1 MNPQLMSFRAGI
13 IIFIFFILHPF
24 YLAAGIEIVEEG
36 LLSKER
42 SNPVDELFPCPSS
55 IVPQVEFW
63 KKIFTRYNSS
73 QVLIHDA
80 WQLDRIYEV
89 VDFTEISNGDS
100 VNYFRKWKT
109 VLAIRDQYIRQLYF
123 LHKLPKGSPRIGLS
137 PVQKRLVKML
147 SADKRSDKYK
157 IAAEN
162 VRIQFGLSDRF
173 KQGIEILGKYRPYMA
188 DVFDS
193 YKLPLELLV
202 IPLYESSFVLRALSM
217 VQAAGVWQFMPD
229 TAQKY
234 MRVDNIVDERYD
246 PLIATVGAAELLNYN
261 YKYSKSWPLAITSY
275 NHGLGG
281 MLNAKRILGT
291 DDIGVIIH
299 NYQSPS
305 FGFSSRNFYP
315 EFLAALYCLRNMY
328 DLYNNIAFEPRWNF
342 ITIDLKKST
351 TLSHLG
357 SVFGLTVDTIYEYNP
372 SFREPILK
380 SLAPLWEGYKLRLPA
395 SVQGTLKETKF

>member
-1 MNPQLMSFRAGI
+1 VISQLMSFRAGI
-13 IIFIFFILHPF
+13 IILLFFILRPIC
-24 YLAAGIEIVEEG
+24 LTAGIEIVEEE

-73 QVLIHDA
+73 QVLVHDA

-89 VDFTEISNGDS
+89 VDFMEISNGDS

-137 PVQKRLVKML
+137 PVQKRLVNML
-147 SADKRSDKYK
+147 SSDTRPDKYK

-173 KQGIEILGKYRPYMA
+173 KEGIEILGKYRPFMA
-188 DVFDS
+188 DIFDS

-217 VQAAGVWQFMPD
+217 VQAAGVWQFMPN
-229 TAQKY
+229 TARKY
-234 MRVDNIVDERYD
+234 MRVDNLVDERYD
-246 PLIATVGAAELLNYN
+246 PLISTVGAAELLYNN

-328 DLYNNIAFEPRWNF
+328 DLYNNIAFEPKWNF
-342 ITIDLKKST
+342 TTTNLKRSA
-351 TLSHLG
+351 TLSHLS
-357 SVFGLTVDTIYEYNP
+357 SVFGLSIDTIYEYNP
-372 SFREPILK
+372 SFREPVLK
-380 SLAPLWEGYKLRLPA
+380 SFAPLWEGYKLRLPV
-395 SVQGTLKETKF
+395 SSQESLKKIEN